1 MRNIRRWKLS
11 LCIGGALG
19 IVPVLAGLVLF
30 AVPHSGAL
38 ARFAYLLFG
47 FGLPGLVFEALIMS
61 MHEPHGGGTPMEML
75 FIVLPFNLIFYT
87 LLIYSLIAIVAK
99 VKRKNSSPPDGI

>member
-1 MRNIRRWKLS
+1 
-11 LCIGGALG
+11 
-19 IVPVLAGLVLF
+19 
-30 AVPHSGAL
+30 
-38 ARFAYLLFG
+38 
-47 FGLPGLVFEALIMS
+47 
-61 MHEPHGGGTPMEML
+61 MEML